1 MPLLSIE
8 QLEDLLEI
16 AALHRRCGECGQP
29 TAMDY
34 CRSCDEFY
42 WIHQP
47 GCAMHEDKHH
57 GHRLY
62 IVPYVEDR
70 SAAFTDSDAMLV
82 LAMLDRRKDK
92 SK

>member
-8 QLEDLLEI
+8 HVEDLLKV
-16 AALHRRCGECGQP
+16 ARQHRACGECGHR

-34 CRSCDEFY
+34 CRTCDEFY

-47 GCAMHEDKHH
+47 GCAMYEPKHH

-62 IVPYVEDR
+62 LAPFVEER
-70 SAAFTDSDAMLV
+70 
-82 LAMLDRRKDK
+82 
-92 SK
+92 